1 MPLDPRSLKAQF
13 LLRPDVIFLNH
24 GSFGACPKPVFQV
37 YQDWQLQLEQQ
48 PVEFLGRRFDD
59 LIHEARAA
67 LAAYLNADAANL
79 IFVPNATTGINIVA
93 RSLPLAAGDEIL
105 TTDQEYGAMDYTW
118 AFVCEKTR
126 ARYVKHT
133 LSTEGQTPADL
144 AAALWAKVTPKT
156 KVIFL
161 SHITSSTALILPIA
175 ELCRRARAQG
185 IITVIDGA
193 HAPGQIPLDLTAL
206 DADCYTGNC
215 HKWMCAP
222 KGAGFLVVQPHLQ
235 AIIEPAVIS
244 WGWLPDASFTTRNG
258 WQGTRDIAA
267 YLSVP
272 AAIRFQEAHDWEAV
286 RAHGHELAR
295 LVRAQVA
302 KQTGIAPLTADSS
315 DWFAQMV
322 TMPIPSCDAGVLQAR
337 LRDEYRIEVPIT
349 QWNGQM
355 GVRASFQG
363 YSTREE
369 AQALVTALAALL
381 PQVAVTA

>member
-1 MPLDPRSLKAQF
+1 MTFDPSALKAQF
-13 LLRPDVIFLNH
+13 LLRSDVIFLNH
-24 GSFGACPKPVFQV
+24 GSFGACPKPVFQA

-48 PVEFLGRRFDD
+48 PVEFLGRRFDALLD
-59 LIHEARAA
+59 DARRA
-67 LAAYLNADAANL
+67 LAVYLNADAANL

-118 AFVCEKTR
+118 EFVCEKTG
-126 ARYVKHT
+126 AHYVKQALT
-133 LSTEGQTPADL
+133 TEGQTPMDVAD
-144 AAALWAKVTPKT
+144 ALWAAVTPKT

-175 ELCRRARAQG
+175 ELCRRARAHG
-185 IITVIDGA
+185 ILTVIDGA

-235 AIIEPAVIS
+235 AIMEPAVIS
-244 WGWLPDASFTTRNG
+244 WGWLPDASFGTRNG

-272 AAIRFQEAHDWEAV
+272 AAIRFQAARDWDTV

-302 KQTGIAPLTADSS
+302 KQTGIAPLTADSA

-322 TMPIPSCDAGVLQAR
+322 TMPIPLCDAGILSAR
-337 LRDEYRIEVPIT
+337 LRDNYRIEVPIT
-349 QWNGQM
+349 QWNGRM

-363 YSTREE
+363 YNTREE

-381 PQVAVTA
+381 PNQTKH